1 MQVFKSFFKVLRKY
15 IGQMIMYVGILCGVM
30 IVFINVGNTDP
41 QNYYKDKTIKYAVS
55 DEDGSEMS
63 RKLMAYLSDTQQL
76 VDGVDMDERGIQ
88 DALYN
93 RAVDCVIRIPDGFG
107 DAWANDT
114 ADGMLEIT
122 TIPRSQASML
132 FEARLDSYMNMVS
145 LYKRAGDDVN
155 DADKRARMAL
165 EQKAEV
171 DMAEGKTSGH
181 SMLYN
186 FYNYLGWVMICVMI
200 IGVAPV
206 LQVYNRKKLRARI
219 EC

>member
-107 DAWANDT
+107 DAWANDI

-122 TIPRSQASML
+122 TIPGSQASML
-132 FEARLDSYMNMVS
+132 FETRLDLS
-145 LYKRAGDDVN
+145 LI
-155 DADKRARMAL
+155 
-165 EQKAEV
+165 
-171 DMAEGKTSGH
+171 H
-181 SMLYN
+181 
-186 FYNYLGWVMICVMI
+186 I
-200 IGVAPV
+200 
-206 LQVYNRKKLRARI
+206 
-219 EC
+219 